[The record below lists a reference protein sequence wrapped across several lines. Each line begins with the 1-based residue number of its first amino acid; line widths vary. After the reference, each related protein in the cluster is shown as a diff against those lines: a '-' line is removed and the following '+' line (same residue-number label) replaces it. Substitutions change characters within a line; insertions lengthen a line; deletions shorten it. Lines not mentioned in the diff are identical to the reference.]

1 MSRALF
7 FGFLLPLLA
16 LAQSNNQPSALP
28 PAGYNG
34 GNDNP
39 SDPSD
44 AGAQGATKGAFT
56 LSSGALAA
64 IIVVAVVVVIGGSMS
79 HIYLAH

>member
-7 FGFLLPLLA
+7 FGLLFPLLV
-16 LAQSNNQPSALP
+16 LAQSNNQQSGLP

-39 SDPSD
+39 QNPSD
-44 AGAQGATKGAFT
+44 AGAEGAAKGAFT

-79 HIYLAH
+79 HIKLSA